1 MTTLLSPRK
10 LIPPLPFKC
19 ALGACHVPCIALGRG
34 DTKIDISC
42 PPKPTEKTNNN
53 QIREYCLIRVT
64 TEGNKECVRLTGGRE
79 EKGV

>member
-1 MTTLLSPRK
+1 M
-10 LIPPLPFKC
+10 
-19 ALGACHVPCIALGRG
+19 PCIALGRG
-34 DTKIDISC
+34 DTKTDISY

-53 QIREYCLIRVT
+53 QIREYYLIRVT